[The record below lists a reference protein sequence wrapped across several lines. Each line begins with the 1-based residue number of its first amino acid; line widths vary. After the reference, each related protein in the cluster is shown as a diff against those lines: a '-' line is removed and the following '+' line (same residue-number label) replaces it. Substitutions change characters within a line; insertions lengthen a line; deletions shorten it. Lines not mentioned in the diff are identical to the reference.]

1 MKGAREYARLFKTGQ
16 YGRLYITSGSHAR
29 GLTFRIQILPEGEDA
44 ISNGSQNLC
53 LNENAVLVYG
63 VISGNP
69 GWTESYGWIHKG
81 KWVEDFENLVRSR
94 QMEID
99 YENSLHKAEC
109 EESANQENER
119 IKKLLESY

>member
-16 YGRLYITSGSHAR
+16 YGKMYITSGSHAR
-29 GLTFRIQILPEGEDA
+29 GLTFRIQILPEGEEA
-44 ISNGSQNLC
+44 IPNGSQNLC

-63 VISGNP
+63 VVSGNP

-81 KWVEDFENLVRSR
+81 KWVEDFENLVRSK

-99 YENSLHKAEC
+99 HENQLHQAAS
-109 EESANQENER
+109 EELEMQEKER
-119 IKKLLESY
+119 IRKLLESY